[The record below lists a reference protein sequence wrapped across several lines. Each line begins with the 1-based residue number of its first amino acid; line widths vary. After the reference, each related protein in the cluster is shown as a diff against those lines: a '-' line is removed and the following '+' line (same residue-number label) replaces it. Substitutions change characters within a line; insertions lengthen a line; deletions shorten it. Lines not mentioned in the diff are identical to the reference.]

1 MTSPEC
7 GVGALVQESD
17 VVTFHR
23 GDDLDA
29 ALGERALK
37 AEVSLRIHAHA
48 GAIVSSAR
56 ASAMERDEEAVDSL
70 SAAVNSTAISAA
82 GAEGG
87 GDDDAPAPVA
97 ENPDRSEPGIVDRVS
112 WSGIRLSLDERFQPK
127 WLNGAE
133 LKTLKQEANSKGMR
147 LLESKSFYA
156 TDAFKKHCT
165 PPVNIPML
173 TSFKSALTVTHT
185 AALAEID
192 KQIQEVKSQ
201 LEFDTTPSMD
211 PSVASDPSTSPIHM
225 ARAKMDIWSTA
236 RTAEENAFT
245 STIKEVDEFISQVN
259 ELQKGLDASVS
270 KIYEKVSEHERKLAT
285 SVQYNIELLDEVVD
299 AINTW
304 HNQHAQVSSSR
315 LGLVADG
322 GTSEYVTHGGGWLSG
337 EQVVHHPQHCIG
349 CDASDLT
356 PGTFVERA
364 QDAVRELRLEDSD
377 ERTDATQPAVMKVRG
392 QPFKCKCKAFQIWYK
407 SDPNE
412 LVHAAVRGIAT
423 ALTAV
428 QHEKGDAEAA
438 THNVQQP
445 QTVQGE
451 LQGILATLR
460 ALYT

>member
-1 MTSPEC
+1 MEREAETVESPP
-7 GVGALVQESD
+7 
-17 VVTFHR
+17 
-23 GDDLDA
+23 
-29 ALGERALK
+29 
-37 AEVSLRIHAHA
+37 
-48 GAIVSSAR
+48 AIVS
-56 ASAMERDEEAVDSL
+56 
-70 SAAVNSTAISAA
+70 STAISAT

-87 GDDDAPAPVA
+87 AGDAPVPVA
-97 ENPDRSEPGIVDRVS
+97 ENDNPSDIGIIDAVS

-133 LKTLKQEANSKGMR
+133 LKNLKQAANSKGMR
-147 LLESKSFYA
+147 LLESKSFFA

-165 PPVNIPML
+165 PPVNVPML
-173 TSFKSALTVTHT
+173 TSFKSALKVTHT

-192 KQIQEVKSQ
+192 KQIQEVKSR

-236 RTAEENAFT
+236 RTAEENAFS
-245 STIKEVDEFISQVN
+245 STIKEVDELISQIN
-259 ELQKGLDASVS
+259 ELQKGVDASA
-270 KIYEKVSEHERKLAT
+270 KEIYEKVSEHERKVAT
-285 SVQYNIELLDEVVD
+285 SVQYNIELVDEVVD

-304 HNQHAQVSSSR
+304 HNQHAQVSSAR

-322 GTSEYVTHGGGWLSG
+322 KPEYVAHGGSWLSG
-337 EQVVHHPQHCIG
+337 EHVVHHPQHCIG

-364 QDAVRELRLEDSD
+364 QGAVRELRLAEDSD
-377 ERTDATQPAVMKVRG
+377 ERNATQPAVMRVRG
-392 QPFKCKCKAFQIWYK
+392 QAFKCKCKAFQIWYK

-412 LVHAAVRGIAT
+412 LIHAALRGIAST
-423 ALTAV
+423 LKAV
-428 QHEKGDAEAA
+428 QNNNGDADAA
-438 THNVQQP
+438 SQDVQQS

-451 LQGILATLR
+451 LQGILVTLR